1 MACGTPVI
9 AVKEGGFRETVR
21 HNQTGLLIERDPREL
36 AKAILYLMENKD
48 IWEKFSKNGFQWIKS
63 NFSLKRM
70 VDQIE
75 REIYDLILR

>member
-36 AKAILYLMENKD
+36 AKAILYLMENKE
-48 IWEKFSKNGFQWIKS
+48 IWEKFSKNGPKWVKS
-63 NFSLKRM
+63 NFSLNKM

-75 REIYDLILR
+75 REIYDLVLR

>member
-9 AVKEGGFRETVR
+9 AIKEGGFRETVR
-21 HNQTGLLIERDPREL
+21 HNQTGLLIEREPREL